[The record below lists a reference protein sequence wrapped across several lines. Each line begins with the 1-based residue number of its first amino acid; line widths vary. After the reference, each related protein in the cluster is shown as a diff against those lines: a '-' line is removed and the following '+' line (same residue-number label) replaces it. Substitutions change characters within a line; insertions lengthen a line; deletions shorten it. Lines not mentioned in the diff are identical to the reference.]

1 MKLVDRA
8 EVPTDKNPQVLS
20 LRLPRF
26 LVRNRFNRHEWA
38 GAFADLGTLIPFVVG
53 YLSVVGMEPG
63 GVLFGFGAAMLV
75 SGMVYGTPFPVQ
87 PMKAIGAVATA
98 QTSHAIITPATVG
111 AAGLLTGAL
120 WFLLGMTGMA
130 KRLREWVSDSV
141 GAGIVI
147 GLALSLFAV
156 GTKMLAGDWVVGFT
170 TLVVTLLLLRQTVV
184 PVMFLLL
191 VSCAIVALVQDHSL
205 AKELAM
211 IQPRFDLPSSSLGIL
226 SWNDI
231 STALLLLVLP
241 QLPLTLGNAV
251 VATARENNRLFPKR
265 VVSEK
270 KLMLSTG
277 VMNVGSAML
286 GGVPMCHGAGGM
298 AAHVRF
304 GARTGG
310 APIILGAIL
319 LVLALF
325 FSSSIQVLFRMF
337 PLPILGVILMLA
349 AVQLASGPWSV
360 AKNSGNREKLVIAA
374 TVLVCLWNVGAGFL
388 AGLLLD
394 QGTRFWWRRRET
406 QL

>member
-156 GTKMLAGDWVVGFT
+156 GTEMLAGDWVVGFT

-325 FSSSIQVLFRMF
+325 FSSSIQALFRMF